1 MRSKAKGAPATVLKH
16 HRRLGRSQLVLP
28 ETMEVVDVSVSTPTQ
43 ESVPVWDIEVEG
55 TGNFVSQGFVVH
67 NSQLTMKYPA
77 IYLMGEGARGEVLSV
92 AFSGKDQHQDAG
104 SKIVHVAP
112 NTTSVVTS
120 KSISKD
126 GGRSSYRG
134 LVKVARGATGCKSNV
149 RCDALILDDKSRSD
163 TYPTIEIDEEDV
175 SMGHEAT
182 VSKIGEEQLFYLQ
195 SRGLSEHE
203 ATLMIVNGFFEPFT
217 KELPMEYAV
226 ELNRL
231 LEMEMEGSVG

>member
-1 MRSKAKGAPATVLKH
+1 
-16 HRRLGRSQLVLP
+16 
-28 ETMEVVDVSVSTPTQ
+28 
-43 ESVPVWDIEVEG
+43 
-55 TGNFVSQGFVVH
+55 
-67 NSQLTMKYPA
+67 
-77 IYLMGEGARGEVLSV
+77 MGLQNE
-92 AFSGKDQHQDAG
+92 
-104 SKIVHVAP
+104 I
-112 NTTSVVTS
+112 
-120 KSISKD
+120 
-126 GGRSSYRG
+126 
-134 LVKVARGATGCKSNV
+134 
-149 RCDALILDDKSRSD
+149 DALHRIAHAEVSLGGHMPAGVWEFDRFF
-163 TYPTIEIDEEDV
+163 TIEIDEEDV